1 MGSRAQ
7 VGPSYFSLQIVEA
20 IRQLLPRSGMTTAEL
35 IETSKFSPNYY
46 YVRMRA
52 DAPFDADDIE
62 QIATALSMT
71 VAEFVTLAASTLV
84 TEQKAQRR
92 IATVDKAELAR
103 RLTFLSNGLPVD
115 AVMEMAG
122 PHAPFDAQD
131 WQRLSSGSGDG
142 REYFDVLTALAAVFD
157 VDARYLYQTG
167 DKDLAET
174 IEAQKDFARAVEETG
189 VTSIAARAFDE
200 ISPAELRALTKT
212 IRTLHHERRGPDA
225 K

>member
-35 IETSKFSPNYY
+35 IEKSKFSPNYY

-62 QIATALSMT
+62 QIATALDMT

-92 IATVDKAELAR
+92 IATVDKSELAR
-103 RLTFLSNGLPVD
+103 RLTFLSNGAPTD

-122 PHAPFDAQD
+122 PHASFDAQD
-131 WQRLSSGSGDG
+131 WRRMVNGSGDG
-142 REYFDVLTALAAVFD
+142 REYFDVLTSLAGIFD

-167 DKDLAET
+167 DKELAET

-200 ISPAELRALTKT
+200 ISPAELRALTNT
-212 IRTLHHERRGPDA
+212 IRTLHRERSRS
-225 K
+225 

>member
-20 IRQLLPRSGMTTAEL
+20 IRQLLPRSGMTTTEL
-35 IETSKFSPNYY
+35 IEKSKFSPNYY

-62 QIATALSMT
+62 QIATALDMT

-92 IATVDKAELAR
+92 IATVDKSELAR
-103 RLTFLSNGLPVD
+103 RLTFLSNGLSAD
-115 AVMEMAG
+115 AVMELAG
-122 PHAPFDAQD
+122 PDASFDVLD
-131 WQRLSSGSGDG
+131 WQRMANGRGDG
-142 REYFDVLTALAAVFD
+142 REYFDVLTTLATIFD
-157 VDARYLYQTG
+157 VDPRYLYQTG
-167 DKDLAET
+167 DRELAEQ
-174 IEAQKDFARAVEETG
+174 IEAQKDFARAVDETG

-212 IRTLHHERRGPDA
+212 IRTLHQERSRT
-225 K
+225 